1 MPADHRAGHRHAD
14 ATVRHPLPTATGWSR
29 EEGLAVFNRIR
40 HELRARF
47 IRVVEEV
54 VVREVDRTIKAV
66 HDVEF
71 RSRRDLHAAGE
82 RDAVAASERFARE
95 VMPTATT
102 FTHPR
107 PTLEHA
113 LALAPT
119 EGMALEFGVFSG
131 GTLRMISEAR
141 RGSQV
146 YGFDSLKGLP
156 EDWRPNI
163 PARTFETDRIPQV
176 PGAELVVG
184 WFEDTLPEFLAEHP
198 GQVAFLHIDCDL
210 YSSTKT
216 VLDHVGPR
224 LAPGAVIVF
233 DEYFNYPGWE
243 QHEHRAWQE
252 YVARTGV
259 RFHYEAYTSNNEQVV
274 IRLSGA
280 RADQGETPSC

>member
-1 MPADHRAGHRHAD
+1 M
-14 ATVRHPLPTATGWSR
+14 L
-29 EEGLAVFNRIR
+29 NRIR
-40 HELRARF
+40 HGLRVRF
-47 IRVVEEV
+47 VRVVEEV
-54 VVREVDRTIKAV
+54 VVREVDRAIRAV

-71 RSRRDLHAAGE
+71 RARRDLHAAGE
-82 RDAVAASERFARE
+82 RDAVVTSERFARQA
-95 VMPTATT
+95 MPTATT
-102 FTHPR
+102 FTGWR

-119 EGMALEFGVFSG
+119 EGMALEFGVFTG
-131 GTLRMISEAR
+131 ETLRVIAEFR
-141 RGSQV
+141 RGRHV
-146 YGFDSLKGLP
+146 YGFDSFKGLP

-163 PARTFETDRIPQV
+163 PAGTFETDRLPEV

-184 WFEDTLPEFLAEHP
+184 WFDDTLPEFLAEHP

-224 LAPGAVIVF
+224 LAAGAVIVF

-259 RFHYEAYTSNNEQVV
+259 RFQYEAYTSNNEQVV
-274 IRLSGA
+274 IRLAGA
-280 RADQGETPSC
+280 RADQGESPS